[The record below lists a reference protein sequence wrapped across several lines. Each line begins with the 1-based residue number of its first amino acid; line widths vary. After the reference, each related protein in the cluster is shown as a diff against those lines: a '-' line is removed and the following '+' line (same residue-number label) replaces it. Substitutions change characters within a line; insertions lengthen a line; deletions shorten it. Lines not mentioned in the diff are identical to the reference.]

1 MPVKIRLQ
9 RFGRKK
15 NPFYHIVITDSRN
28 PRDGKFIEKIGTYNP
43 QTIPATIDINVD
55 SAIDWMEKGAQP
67 SDTARR
73 ILSFKGVLFKRHLLR
88 GVKKGVLA
96 ADQVEVKWNEYL
108 ESHASAVAS
117 KKQAHDEK
125 KAEARRIAKAPIK
138 KEAPVAVE
146 EAPVTEEAPAT
157 DEAPA
162 AAAEEAPTAE

>member
-9 RFGRKK
+9 RYGRKK

-28 PRDGKFIEKIGTYNP
+28 PRDGRFIEKIGTYNP

-55 SAIDWMEKGAQP
+55 KAIDWMEKGAQP

-88 GVKKGVLA
+88 GVAKGVVP
-96 ADQVEVKWNEYL
+96 ADQVEAKWNAYL
-108 ESHASAVAS
+108 ETHASAVAS

-125 KAEARRIAKAPIK
+125 KEAARKLAKTPVKKEVAAVVEETPAEAAP
-138 KEAPVAVE
+138 
-146 EAPVTEEAPAT
+146 
-157 DEAPA
+157 EAPA
-162 AAAEEAPTAE
+162 ADNAAE